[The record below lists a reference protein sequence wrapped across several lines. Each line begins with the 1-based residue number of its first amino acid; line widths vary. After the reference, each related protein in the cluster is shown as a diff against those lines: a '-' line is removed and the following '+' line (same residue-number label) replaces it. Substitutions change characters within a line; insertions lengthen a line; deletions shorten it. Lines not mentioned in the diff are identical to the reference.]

1 MKKLNYIISGIMGL
15 ALLAG
20 CQEHP
25 MTTINPAAEQEGG
38 LTFIVNEPAY
48 AGYTYTL
55 SEENGANVME
65 TLYVR
70 EQPDYGF
77 TAATTYFA
85 QVSFGETFEE
95 GTYVEMEG
103 AGSAQKIELNTKE
116 VNKAIT
122 LLQGD
127 NVNENPG
134 VMDIFIRLRAHL
146 TDKKASV
153 TSDVQTVKDA
163 YSNVIKLSV
172 QPYYMLLV
180 DALPAPYYMVGSFQ
194 GWANDANGLAA
205 GMVPLSL
212 VSGCSYNT
220 VTGDGQ
226 FTITTYLEAGT
237 EFKLVLNPGA
247 WAPQVGQIDG
257 KVTFKPTGDDP
268 EPSNLA
274 ASEAGYYTLTI
285 DTEKKEGTF
294 EAADVAPTVFDGIEL
309 VGAWEGWGTIPIVME
324 AMPLRHLWIAKDV
337 TFAEDTEG
345 KFRKAGDWSA
355 SWGGDSFPYAT
366 VKSGNNIIIT
376 AGTYNV
382 VFNDLDGNYYFFAK

>member
-146 TDKKASV
+146 TDKKTSV

-194 GWANDANGLAA
+194 GWANETKGVAA
-205 GMVPLSL
+205 GMIPLSL

-268 EPSNLA
+268 EPSNLV

-294 EAADVAPTVFDGIEL
+294 EAADVAPAVHATMEFVGSFDE
-309 VGAWEGWGTIPIVME
+309 WGEAPIVME

-337 TFAEDTEG
+337 TFAEDCEG
-345 KFRKAGDWSA
+345 KFRNDSSWSA
-355 SWGGDSFPYAT
+355 NWGGDSFPYST
-366 VKSGNNIIIT
+366 IKSGSNIKVL
-376 AGTYNV
+376 AGTYDV

>member
-180 DALPAPYYMVGSFQ
+180 DALPAPYWLVGDFQ
-194 GWANDANGLAA
+194 GWANDAKGAAA
-205 GMVPLSL
+205 GLVPMSL
-212 VSGCSYNT
+212 VDGFSYNT
-220 VTGDGQ
+220 VTGTGD
-226 FTITTYLEAGT
+226 FTFTGYFEAGLGY
-237 EFKLVLNPGA
+237 KLVLVPGS
-247 WAPQVGQIDG
+247 WDIQVGYDG
-257 KVTFKPTGDDP
+257 A
-268 EPSNLA
+268 NLVFNDGGSGNISVA
-274 ASEAGYYTLTI
+274 ESGYYTLTANS
-285 DTEKKEGTF
+285 EKYEGTF
-294 EAADVAPTVFDGIEL
+294 EAADVAPAEHATMEFVGSFDN
-309 VGAWEGWGTIPIVME
+309 WGEAPIVMAPMSMKHMWYAE
-324 AMPLRHLWIAKDV
+324 M
-337 TFAEDTEG
+337 TFAEDCEG
-345 KFRKAGDWSA
+345 KFRNDSSWSA
-355 SWGGDSFPYAT
+355 NWGGDSFPYST
-366 VKSGNNIIIT
+366 IKSGSNIKVL
-376 AGTYNV
+376 AGTYDV

>member
-146 TDKKASV
+146 TDKKTSV

-180 DALPAPYYMVGSFQ
+180 DALPAPYWLVGDFQ
-194 GWANDANGLAA
+194 GWANDAKGAAA
-205 GMVPLSL
+205 GLVPMSL
-212 VSGCSYNT
+212 VDGFSYNT
-220 VTGDGQ
+220 VTGAGD
-226 FTITTYLEAGT
+226 FTFTGYFEAGLGY
-237 EFKLVLNPGA
+237 KLVLVPGS
-247 WAPQVGQIDG
+247 WDIQVGYDG
-257 KVTFKPTGDDP
+257 A
-268 EPSNLA
+268 NLVFNDGGSGNITVA
-274 ASEAGYYTLTI
+274 ESGYYTLTANS
-285 DTEKKEGTF
+285 EKYEGTF
-294 EAADVAPTVFDGIEL
+294 EAADVAPAEHATMEFVGSFDN
-309 VGAWEGWGTIPIVME
+309 WGEAPIVM
-324 AMPLRHLWIAKDV
+324 APMSMKHLWYAEM
-337 TFAEDTEG
+337 TFAEDCEG
-345 KFRKAGDWSA
+345 KFRNDSSWSA
-355 SWGGDSFPYAT
+355 NWGGDSFPYST
-366 VKSGNNIIIT
+366 IKSGSNIKVL
-376 AGTYNV
+376 AGTYDV